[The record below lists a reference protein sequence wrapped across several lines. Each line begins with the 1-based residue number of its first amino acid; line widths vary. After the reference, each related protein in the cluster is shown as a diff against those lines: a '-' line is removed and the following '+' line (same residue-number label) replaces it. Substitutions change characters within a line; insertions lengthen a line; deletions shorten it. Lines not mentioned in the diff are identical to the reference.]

1 MEEKKKGKE
10 ALAKQKQQL
19 SQYRR
24 LLREIRAERAR
35 LSQLCSHPEKGAAG
49 LPALSGCAA
58 GELETY
64 RRHIDENLSRCLSLA
79 VSLQQYINDI
89 RDSETRRLF
98 ILHYIYGYSW
108 QKVAFAM
115 DGFDESMPRK
125 KHDRYL
131 QAHPHFAIP
140 PDPRAGERIDDI
152 DAVFRREV
160 SGIGL

>member
-1 MEEKKKGKE
+1 MEEKKKSKE